1 MGLAYFSI
9 KKKLTTSNMFSINP
23 FPLRG
28 MKKKILISASLFHT
42 LNDAASVT
50 VPMIFPLLYSQQFII
65 TKYSHIGILSYLGFL
80 VTFFFQLFI
89 ANISD
94 KFEYK
99 HMLFISCA
107 GISVALALMTLPTA
121 FVSFLFMYL
130 TIRVF
135 KSFYHSVGVTWVSRT
150 HPSQRMDFAMGIQS
164 GSGNLGVFIAF
175 ISSGFLAQS
184 FSWKMPLLVWAV
196 LCFILGSISF
206 LFVRDVSTKNEEVF
220 KPDFASWIETLKK
233 IRVFIPGF
241 IFGGACWGTTVYYA
255 PSLLNHRFHIPLGQT
270 GLYLALWIGVGTVMT
285 YLFGFLSRNIG
296 RAKISRYSFLGSTF
310 FIFLLGLAPL
320 KEIALVS
327 LFLFGVFLF
336 LMYPAFQSFI
346 GNEIHIKNQAQA
358 FSLIANV
365 QMLTA
370 AIIVFISGFL
380 SDTFGIN
387 SPFILLGIVGI
398 AISIYYLFQKLKV
411 Y

>member
-1 MGLAYFSI
+1 
-9 KKKLTTSNMFSINP
+9 
-23 FPLRG
+23 

-65 TKYSHIGILSYLGFL
+65 TKYSHIGILSNLGFL
-80 VTFFFQLFI
+80 VTFFFQLII

-94 KFEYK
+94 RFEYK
-99 HMLFISCA
+99 HMLFFSYA
-107 GISVALALMTLPTA
+107 GISVTLALMTLPSA
-121 FVSFLFMYL
+121 FSSFLFMYL

-184 FSWKMPLLVWAV
+184 FSWKTPLLVWAV

-206 LFVRDVSTKNEEVF
+206 LFVRNVSTKSEEVF
-220 KPDFASWIETLKK
+220 KPDFASWIETLNK

-285 YLFGFLSRNIG
+285 YLFGFFSRNIG

-327 LFLFGVFLF
+327 LFLFGVSLF

-346 GNEIHIKNQAQA
+346 GNEVHIKNQAQA

-370 AIIVFISGFL
+370 AIVVFISGFL
-380 SDTFGIN
+380 SDSFGIN

-398 AISIYYLFQKLKV
+398 AISIFYFFQKLKV

>member
-1 MGLAYFSI
+1 
-9 KKKLTTSNMFSINP
+9 
-23 FPLRG
+23 
-28 MKKKILISASLFHT
+28 
-42 LNDAASVT
+42 
-50 VPMIFPLLYSQQFII
+50 
-65 TKYSHIGILSYLGFL
+65 
-80 VTFFFQLFI
+80 
-89 ANISD
+89 
-94 KFEYK
+94 
-99 HMLFISCA
+99 
-107 GISVALALMTLPTA
+107 
-121 FVSFLFMYL
+121 
-130 TIRVF
+130 
-135 KSFYHSVGVTWVSRT
+135 
-150 HPSQRMDFAMGIQS
+150 
-164 GSGNLGVFIAF
+164 
-175 ISSGFLAQS
+175 
-184 FSWKMPLLVWAV
+184 
-196 LCFILGSISF
+196 

-285 YLFGFLSRNIG
+285 YLFGFLSRKIG

-380 SDTFGIN
+380 SDSFGIN
-387 SPFILLGIVGI
+387 SPFILLGIAGI
-398 AISIYYLFQKLKV
+398 ATSIYYFFQKLKV

>member
-1 MGLAYFSI
+1 
-9 KKKLTTSNMFSINP
+9 
-23 FPLRG
+23 
-28 MKKKILISASLFHT
+28 MKKKILISASIFHA

-65 TKYSHIGILSYLGFL
+65 TKYSHIGILSNLGFL

-94 KFEYK
+94 RFEYK
-99 HMLFISCA
+99 HMLFFSCA

-175 ISSGFLAQS
+175 ITSGFLAQS

-206 LFVRDVSTKNEEVF
+206 LFVRNVSTKNEEVF

-346 GNEIHIKNQAQA
+346 GNEIHFKNQAQA

-387 SPFILLGIVGI
+387 SPFIFLGIVGI
-398 AISIYYLFQKLKV
+398 AISIFYFFQKLKV

>member
-1 MGLAYFSI
+1 M
-9 KKKLTTSNMFSINP
+9 TTSNMFSINS

-65 TKYSHIGILSYLGFL
+65 TKYSHIGILSNLGFL
-80 VTFFFQLFI
+80 VTFIFQLFI

-94 KFEYK
+94 RFEYK
-99 HMLFISCA
+99 HMLFFSYA
-107 GISVALALMTLPTA
+107 GISVALALMTLPSA

-164 GSGNLGVFIAF
+164 GSGNLGVFMAF

-184 FSWKMPLLVWAV
+184 FSWKTPLLVWAV

-206 LFVRDVSTKNEEVF
+206 LVVRNVSTKNEDVF

-327 LFLFGVFLF
+327 LFFFGVFLF

-346 GNEIHIKNQAQA
+346 GNEVHIKNQAQA

-370 AIIVFISGFL
+370 AIVVFISGFL

-398 AISIYYLFQKLKV
+398 AISIFYLFQKLKV

>member
-1 MGLAYFSI
+1 
-9 KKKLTTSNMFSINP
+9 
-23 FPLRG
+23 

-65 TKYSHIGILSYLGFL
+65 TKYSHIGILSNLGFL

-94 KFEYK
+94 RFEYK
-99 HMLFISCA
+99 HMLFFSYA

-285 YLFGFLSRNIG
+285 YLFGFLSRKIG

-387 SPFILLGIVGI
+387 SPFIFLGIVGI
-398 AISIYYLFQKLKV
+398 AISIFYFFQKLKV

>member
-1 MGLAYFSI
+1 
-9 KKKLTTSNMFSINP
+9 MFSINP

-65 TKYSHIGILSYLGFL
+65 TKYSHIGILSNLGFL

-94 KFEYK
+94 RFEYK
-99 HMLFISCA
+99 HMLFFSYA

-206 LFVRDVSTKNEEVF
+206 LFVRNVSTKNEEVF

-285 YLFGFLSRNIG
+285 YLFGFLSRKIG

>member
-1 MGLAYFSI
+1 M
-9 KKKLTTSNMFSINP
+9 TTSNMFSINS

-65 TKYSHIGILSYLGFL
+65 TKYSHIGILSNLGFL
-80 VTFFFQLFI
+80 VTFIFQLFI

-94 KFEYK
+94 RFEYK
-99 HMLFISCA
+99 HMLFFSYA
-107 GISVALALMTLPTA
+107 GISVSLALMTLPSA

-150 HPSQRMDFAMGIQS
+150 HPSKRMDFAMGIQS
-164 GSGNLGVFIAF
+164 GSGNLGVFMAF

-184 FSWKMPLLVWAV
+184 FSWKMPLLVWAG

-206 LFVRDVSTKNEEVF
+206 LFVRNVSTKNEDVF

-241 IFGGACWGTTVYYA
+241 IFAGACWGTTVYYA

-310 FIFLLGLAPL
+310 FVFLLGLASL
-320 KEIALVS
+320 KEIALLS
-327 LFLFGVFLF
+327 LFLFGVFFF
-336 LMYPAFQSFI
+336 LMNPAFQSFI
-346 GNEIHIKNQAQA
+346 GNEVHVKNQAQA

-398 AISIYYLFQKLKV
+398 AISIFYFFQKLKV

>member
-1 MGLAYFSI
+1 
-9 KKKLTTSNMFSINP
+9 
-23 FPLRG
+23 
-28 MKKKILISASLFHT
+28 
-42 LNDAASVT
+42 
-50 VPMIFPLLYSQQFII
+50 
-65 TKYSHIGILSYLGFL
+65 
-80 VTFFFQLFI
+80 
-89 ANISD
+89 
-94 KFEYK
+94 
-99 HMLFISCA
+99 
-107 GISVALALMTLPTA
+107 
-121 FVSFLFMYL
+121 
-130 TIRVF
+130 
-135 KSFYHSVGVTWVSRT
+135 
-150 HPSQRMDFAMGIQS
+150 MDFAMGIQS

-285 YLFGFLSRNIG
+285 YLFGFLSRKIG

-398 AISIYYLFQKLKV
+398 AISIYYFFQKLKV

>member
-1 MGLAYFSI
+1 
-9 KKKLTTSNMFSINP
+9 MFSINS

-65 TKYSHIGILSYLGFL
+65 TKYSHIGILSNLGFL
-80 VTFFFQLFI
+80 VTFIFQLFI

-94 KFEYK
+94 RFEYK
-99 HMLFISCA
+99 HMLFFSYA
-107 GISVALALMTLPTA
+107 GISVALALMTLPSA

-164 GSGNLGVFIAF
+164 GSGNLGVFMAF

-184 FSWKMPLLVWAV
+184 FSWKTPLLVWAV

-206 LFVRDVSTKNEEVF
+206 LVVRNVSTKNEDVF

-327 LFLFGVFLF
+327 LFFFGVFLF

-346 GNEIHIKNQAQA
+346 GNEVHIKNQAQA

-370 AIIVFISGFL
+370 AIVVFISGFL

-398 AISIYYLFQKLKV
+398 AISIFYLFQKLKV

>member
-1 MGLAYFSI
+1 MFSI
-9 KKKLTTSNMFSINP
+9 KS

-65 TKYSHIGILSYLGFL
+65 TKYSHIGILSNLGFL

-94 KFEYK
+94 RFEYK
-99 HMLFISCA
+99 HMLFFSYA

-121 FVSFLFMYL
+121 FSSFLFMYL

-184 FSWKMPLLVWAV
+184 FSWKMPLFVWAV

-206 LFVRDVSTKNEEVF
+206 LFVRNVSTKNEEVF
-220 KPDFASWIETLKK
+220 KPDFASWIETLNK

-296 RAKISRYSFLGSTF
+296 RAKISRYAFLGSTF

-346 GNEIHIKNQAQA
+346 GNEVHIKNQAQA

-370 AIIVFISGFL
+370 AIVVFISGFL

-398 AISIYYLFQKLKV
+398 AISIFYFFQKLKV

>member
-1 MGLAYFSI
+1 
-9 KKKLTTSNMFSINP
+9 MFSINP

-65 TKYSHIGILSYLGFL
+65 TKYSHIGILSNLGFL
-80 VTFFFQLFI
+80 VTFFFQLII

-94 KFEYK
+94 RFEYK
-99 HMLFISCA
+99 HMLLFSYA

-121 FVSFLFMYL
+121 FSSFLFMYL

-184 FSWKMPLLVWAV
+184 FSWKTPLLVWAV

-206 LFVRDVSTKNEEVF
+206 LFVRNVSTKSEEVF
-220 KPDFASWIETLKK
+220 KPDFASWIETLNK

-327 LFLFGVFLF
+327 LFLFGVSLF

-346 GNEIHIKNQAQA
+346 GNEVHIKNQAQA

-370 AIIVFISGFL
+370 AIVVFISGFL
-380 SDTFGIN
+380 SDSFGIN

-398 AISIYYLFQKLKV
+398 AISIFYFFQKLKV

>member
-23 FPLRG
+23 FPFRG
-28 MKKKILISASLFHT
+28 MKKKILVSASLFHT

-65 TKYSHIGILSYLGFL
+65 TKYSHIGILSNLGFL

-94 KFEYK
+94 RFEYK
-99 HMLFISCA
+99 HMLFFSYA
-107 GISVALALMTLPTA
+107 GISIALALMTLPST
-121 FVSFLFMYL
+121 FVSFLFLYL

-150 HPSQRMDFAMGIQS
+150 HPKQKMDFAMGIQS

-184 FSWKMPLLVWAV
+184 FGWKIPLLVWAG
-196 LCFILGSISF
+196 LCFMLGSISF
-206 LFVRDVSTKNEEVF
+206 LFVRNVSTKNEEVF

-296 RAKISRYSFLGSTF
+296 RAKICRYSFLGSTF
-310 FIFLLGLAPL
+310 FLFLLGLAPV
-320 KEIALVS
+320 KELVLVS
-327 LFLFGVFLF
+327 LFLFGAFLF
-336 LMYPAFQSFI
+336 IVYPAFQSFI

-358 FSLIANV
+358 FSLVANV
-365 QMLTA
+365 QMLTGA
-370 AIIVFISGFL
+370 VIVFISGFL

-398 AISIYYLFQKLKV
+398 AISIFYLFQKLKV

>member
-1 MGLAYFSI
+1 
-9 KKKLTTSNMFSINP
+9 
-23 FPLRG
+23 

-65 TKYSHIGILSYLGFL
+65 TKYSHIGILSNLGFL
-80 VTFFFQLFI
+80 VTFFFQLII

-94 KFEYK
+94 RFEYK
-99 HMLFISCA
+99 HMLLFSYA

-121 FVSFLFMYL
+121 FSSFLFMYL

-184 FSWKMPLLVWAV
+184 FSWKTPLLVWAV

-206 LFVRDVSTKNEEVF
+206 LFVRNVSTKSEEVF
-220 KPDFASWIETLKK
+220 KPDFASWIETLNK

-285 YLFGFLSRNIG
+285 YLFGFFSRNIG

-327 LFLFGVFLF
+327 LFLFGVSLF

-346 GNEIHIKNQAQA
+346 GNEVHIKNQAQA

-370 AIIVFISGFL
+370 AIVVFISGFL
-380 SDTFGIN
+380 SDSFGIN

-398 AISIYYLFQKLKV
+398 AISIFYFFQKLKV

>member
-1 MGLAYFSI
+1 
-9 KKKLTTSNMFSINP
+9 MFSINS

-28 MKKKILISASLFHT
+28 MKKKILISASLFHA

-65 TKYSHIGILSYLGFL
+65 TKYSHIGILSNLGFL

-94 KFEYK
+94 RFEYK
-99 HMLFISCA
+99 HMLFFSYA
-107 GISVALALMTLPTA
+107 GISVALVLMTLPST
-121 FVSFLFMYL
+121 FVSFLFMYM

-135 KSFYHSVGVTWVSRT
+135 KSFYHSVGVTWISRT

-184 FSWKMPLLVWAV
+184 FSWKTPLLVWAV

-206 LFVRDVSTKNEEVF
+206 LVVRNVSTKNEDVF
-220 KPDFASWIETLKK
+220 KPDFASWIETLNK

-241 IFGGACWGTTVYYA
+241 IFAGACWGTTVYYA

-285 YLFGFLSRNIG
+285 YIFGFLSRNIG

-310 FIFLLGLAPL
+310 FVFLLGLASL
-320 KEIALVS
+320 KEIALLS
-327 LFLFGVFLF
+327 LFLFGVFFF
-336 LMYPAFQSFI
+336 LMNPAFQSFI
-346 GNEIHIKNQAQA
+346 GNEVHVKNQAQA

-387 SPFILLGIVGI
+387 SPFIFLGIVGI
-398 AISIYYLFQKLKV
+398 AISIFYFLQKLKV

>member
-65 TKYSHIGILSYLGFL
+65 TKYSHIGILSNLGFL

-94 KFEYK
+94 RFEYK
-99 HMLFISCA
+99 HMLFFSYA

-150 HPSQRMDFAMGIQS
+150 HPKQKMDFAMGIQS
-164 GSGNLGVFIAF
+164 GSGNLGVFVAF

-184 FSWKMPLLVWAV
+184 FGWKIPLLVWAG

-206 LFVRDVSTKNEEVF
+206 LFVRNVSTKNEDVF

-296 RAKISRYSFLGSTF
+296 RAKICRYSFLGSTF
-310 FIFLLGLAPL
+310 FLFLLGLAPV
-320 KEIALVS
+320 KELVLVS
-327 LFLFGVFLF
+327 LFLFGAFLF
-336 LMYPAFQSFI
+336 IMYPAFQSFI

-358 FSLIANV
+358 FSLVANV
-365 QMLTA
+365 QMLTGA
-370 AIIVFISGFL
+370 VIVFISGFL

-398 AISIYYLFQKLKV
+398 AISIFYLFQKLKV

>member
-1 MGLAYFSI
+1 
-9 KKKLTTSNMFSINP
+9 
-23 FPLRG
+23 

-65 TKYSHIGILSYLGFL
+65 TKYSHIGILSNLGFL

-94 KFEYK
+94 RFEYK
-99 HMLFISCA
+99 HMLFFSYA

-184 FSWKMPLLVWAV
+184 FGWKIPLLVWAG

-206 LFVRDVSTKNEEVF
+206 LFVRNVSTRSEEVF

-285 YLFGFLSRNIG
+285 YLFGFLSRKIG

-370 AIIVFISGFL
+370 AIVVFISGFL
-380 SDTFGIN
+380 SDSFGIN

-398 AISIYYLFQKLKV
+398 AISIFYLFQKLKV

>member
-1 MGLAYFSI
+1 
-9 KKKLTTSNMFSINP
+9 
-23 FPLRG
+23 

-65 TKYSHIGILSYLGFL
+65 TKYSHIGILSNLGFL
-80 VTFFFQLFI
+80 VTFFFQLII

-94 KFEYK
+94 RFEYK
-99 HMLFISCA
+99 HMLLFSYA

-121 FVSFLFMYL
+121 FSSFLFMYL

-184 FSWKMPLLVWAV
+184 FSWKTPLLVWAV

-206 LFVRDVSTKNEEVF
+206 LFVRNVSTKSEEVF
-220 KPDFASWIETLKK
+220 KPDFASWIETLNK

-327 LFLFGVFLF
+327 LFLFGVSLF

-346 GNEIHIKNQAQA
+346 GNEVHIKNQAQA

-370 AIIVFISGFL
+370 AIVVFISGFL
-380 SDTFGIN
+380 SDSFGIN

-398 AISIYYLFQKLKV
+398 AISIFYFFQKLKV

>member
-1 MGLAYFSI
+1 
-9 KKKLTTSNMFSINP
+9 
-23 FPLRG
+23 

-65 TKYSHIGILSYLGFL
+65 TKYSHIGILSNLGFL
-80 VTFFFQLFI
+80 VTFFFQLII

-94 KFEYK
+94 RFEYK
-99 HMLFISCA
+99 HMLLFSYA

-121 FVSFLFMYL
+121 FSSFLFMYL

-184 FSWKMPLLVWAV
+184 FSWKTPLLVWAV

-206 LFVRDVSTKNEEVF
+206 LFVRNVSTKSEEVF
-220 KPDFASWIETLKK
+220 KPDFASWIETLNK

-285 YLFGFLSRNIG
+285 YLFGFFSRNIG

-327 LFLFGVFLF
+327 LFLFGVSLF

-346 GNEIHIKNQAQA
+346 GNEVHIKNQTQA

-370 AIIVFISGFL
+370 AIVVFISGFL
-380 SDTFGIN
+380 SDSFGIN

-398 AISIYYLFQKLKV
+398 AISIFYFFQKLKV

>member
-1 MGLAYFSI
+1 
-9 KKKLTTSNMFSINP
+9 
-23 FPLRG
+23 

-65 TKYSHIGILSYLGFL
+65 TKYSHIGILSNLGFL

-94 KFEYK
+94 RFEYK
-99 HMLFISCA
+99 HMLFFSYA

-206 LFVRDVSTKNEEVF
+206 LFVRNVSTKNEEVF

-285 YLFGFLSRNIG
+285 YLFGFLSRKIG

-387 SPFILLGIVGI
+387 SPFILLGIAGI
-398 AISIYYLFQKLKV
+398 AISIYYFFQKLKV

>member
-1 MGLAYFSI
+1 MGPAYFSI

-65 TKYSHIGILSYLGFL
+65 TKYSHIGILSNLGFL

-94 KFEYK
+94 RFEYK
-99 HMLFISCA
+99 HMLFFSYA
-107 GISVALALMTLPTA
+107 GISVALALMTLPST
-121 FVSFLFMYL
+121 FVSFLFLYL

-150 HPSQRMDFAMGIQS
+150 HPKQKMDFAMGIQS

-184 FSWKMPLLVWAV
+184 FGWKIPLLVWAG

-206 LFVRDVSTKNEEVF
+206 FFVRNVSTRSEEVF

-255 PSLLNHRFHIPLGQT
+255 PSLLNHRFHIPLGQM

-296 RAKISRYSFLGSTF
+296 RAKICRYSFLGSTF
-310 FIFLLGLAPL
+310 FLFLLGLAPV
-320 KEIALVS
+320 KELVLVS
-327 LFLFGVFLF
+327 LFLFGAFLF
-336 LMYPAFQSFI
+336 IMYPAFQSFI
-346 GNEIHIKNQAQA
+346 GNEIAIKNQAQA

-365 QMLTA
+365 QMLTGA
-370 AIIVFISGFL
+370 VIVFISGFL

-398 AISIYYLFQKLKV
+398 AISIFYLFQKLKV

>member
-1 MGLAYFSI
+1 
-9 KKKLTTSNMFSINP
+9 
-23 FPLRG
+23 

-65 TKYSHIGILSYLGFL
+65 TKYSHIGILSNLGFL

-94 KFEYK
+94 RFEYK
-99 HMLFISCA
+99 HMLFFSYA

-206 LFVRDVSTKNEEVF
+206 LFVRNVSTKNEEVF

-370 AIIVFISGFL
+370 AIVVFISGFL
-380 SDTFGIN
+380 SDSFGIN

-398 AISIYYLFQKLKV
+398 AISIFYLFQKLKV

>member
-1 MGLAYFSI
+1 
-9 KKKLTTSNMFSINP
+9 MFSINP

-65 TKYSHIGILSYLGFL
+65 TKYSHIGILSNLGFL

-94 KFEYK
+94 RFEYK
-99 HMLFISCA
+99 HMLFFSYA
-107 GISVALALMTLPTA
+107 GISVALALMTLPST

-206 LFVRDVSTKNEEVF
+206 LFVRNVSTKNEEVF

-255 PSLLNHRFHIPLGQT
+255 PSLLNHRFNIPLGQT

-370 AIIVFISGFL
+370 AIVVFISGFL
-380 SDTFGIN
+380 SDSFGIN

-398 AISIYYLFQKLKV
+398 AISIFYLFQKLKI